1 MNMLSC
7 YQTHTRKA
15 VIDRSD
21 DLLTKEEEVTHA
33 PELVQAIL
41 DELKVWQGYQCFE
54 RQPRHQAHNAI
65 DVKWVYKW
73 KIKGGKRFIRARLC
87 IRGFKDTGADDDVN
101 TSPTATRLSQRLLV
115 SETVVR
121 GWILGSTDIP
131 KAFLQGVTY
140 AELAQETGRPE
151 RQVSFELCG

>member
-1 MNMLSC
+1 M
-7 YQTHTRKA
+7 
-15 VIDRSD
+15 
-21 DLLTKEEEVTHA
+21 
-33 PELVQAIL
+33 
-41 DELKVWQGYQCFE
+41 
-54 RQPRHQAHNAI
+54 
-65 DVKWVYKW
+65 
-73 KIKGGKRFIRARLC
+73 
-87 IRGFKDTGADDDVN
+87 N

-121 GWILGSTDIP
+121 GWILGSTDIL